1 MLRRDRL
8 FQGRAAAGF
17 RLSRLLADSLL
28 GGSVHR
34 VTECRASRDYRL
46 WLKFE
51 DGLEGSVFL
60 GDLLEVSPF
69 SVWRDVDQFCRASV
83 DRNAATVVWEG
94 GIQLDPDIL
103 HQDLMS
109 SKAAREFNPSGLSLE
124 VE

>member
-1 MLRRDRL
+1 
-8 FQGRAAAGF
+8 
-17 RLSRLLADSLL
+17 
-28 GGSVHR
+28 

-60 GDLLEVSPF
+60 GDLLEVAAF
-69 SVWRDVDQFCRASV
+69 SAWRDVDLFCRVAV
-83 DRNAATVVWEG
+83 DRNAATVVWES
-94 GIQLDPDIL
+94 GIRLDPDIL

-109 SKAAREFNPSGLSLE
+109 SKAAREFNPSGLYLE